1 MNRPQ
6 IVILLPC
13 HGLEDFPTDLGESDA
28 AGLLNAFSAAYH
40 PALLAATREL
50 PSYRRGDDVPGDP
63 AGKIVIVPPPSV
75 SWLPHGWGQKARESG
90 AAVVEGISERGELV
104 GALLGALE
112 SFGGT
117 PVADAPGSVIDENLV
132 ADFLAFGTAILLVD
146 VLTRR
151 MHYYSNLDG
160 GPVRSEVVG
169 AAEAALA
176 GDAEQARRRLSR
188 AFEAL
193 LEARERFFPVDA
205 YLLDL
210 CLVIPRLAE
219 KIPAGLSP
227 LEPTTL
233 LGTAADWEQIATE
246 RPELIDRLKL
256 DWEARRLCLAG
267 GEYREGPTSLL
278 PVESVLWEFDRGLA
292 AYRRVFGRTPK
303 VWARRRYGFST
314 LLPQILDRCGI
325 HAAVHAALDD
335 GLYPDEE
342 WSKFRWDGC
351 DGVGVDAFSRI
362 PLAADSATSYL
373 RFPSRMA
380 ESMEHDSAAAVMF
393 ARWPEVSVPWWD
405 DLRRINR
412 YAPVFGKFVTL
423 ETFFE
428 DTDPATRVRQHESKG
443 YFPPYLT
450 QAVAGREA
458 DPISQFGRRV
468 ERRHRFD
475 AAIWMET
482 IAGLLRGDVGWALA
496 HHSGPDTAGA
506 VGQGPPYVARQE
518 PRPPESATETGPP
531 SVGDLEDRL
540 GTDGLSE
547 LDDLS
552 RTAAGELARA
562 ILTGAPAGRGTLIL
576 NPLSFPRRVSVEWPA
591 GVSAPG
597 VEGPVKYVQFDARH
611 RHVTLD
617 LPAAGFVWLP
627 ASGGTAPRKSDAPT
641 AEEAVLRNEFFE
653 VHVNEE
659 TGGIGYIKGYGRSP
673 KRLSQQLAF
682 RFPRKRTVRQGE
694 WGDDQTYYSA
704 MRGRSL
710 ELTCTGPSLAEAV
723 TTGDLIDQTNG
734 EVLAAFRQVFRVWRG
749 RNVVELEIELEPK
762 RLPEGDPWTN
772 YYACRFAWND
782 ETAVVTRSVQG
793 TAQPS
798 PDGRLD
804 APHYVEIAED
814 ELRTTIVPVGLPFH
828 RRTENRML
836 DTLLVV
842 AGETARKFRF
852 VIACDEAYPMRAA
865 LDAYVPPVVL
875 PTEVG
880 PPPAGPA
887 GWFLHVDTKNVQVT
901 SLRPLPPAAGQPGGV
916 QVRLAETEG
925 RAKATR
931 LTFFKTPSSARLVN
945 LVGETI
951 GNLAVAGGSV
961 TVELHKYEI
970 ATVELRF

>member
-13 HGLEDFPTDLGESDA
+13 HGLEDFPTDLGEADA

-50 PSYRRGDDVPGDP
+50 PSYRRGDDVPGDLV
-63 AGKIVIVPPPSV
+63 GKIVIVPPPSV
-75 SWLPHGWGQKARESG
+75 SWLPHGWTERARERG

-104 GALLGALE
+104 AALLGALE
-112 SFGGT
+112 SFGQT
-117 PVADAPGSVIDENLV
+117 SVADAPGSQAAIQIDENLV
-132 ADFLAFGTAILLVD
+132 GDFLAFGTAILLVD

-176 GDAEQARRRLSR
+176 GEAEQARRRLSR

-205 YLLDL
+205 YLLDV

-233 LGTAADWEQIATE
+233 LGTAADWEQIARE

-303 VWARRRYGFST
+303 VWGRRRYGFST

-325 HAAVHAALDD
+325 HSAVHAALDD

-351 DGVGVDAFSRI
+351 DGVGVDAVSRI

-412 YAPVFGKFVTL
+412 YAPVFGKFATL
-423 ETFFE
+423 EAFFE

-458 DPISQFGRRV
+458 DPVSQFGRRV

-475 AAIWMET
+475 AAVWMQT
-482 IAGLLRGDVGWALA
+482 VAGLLRGSAEALSIEA
-496 HHSGPDTAGA
+496 S
-506 VGQGPPYVARQE
+506 
-518 PRPPESATETGPP
+518 
-531 SVGDLEDRL
+531 EDRVEADGADEL
-540 GTDGLSE
+540 GE
-547 LDDLS
+547 LS
-552 RTAAGELARA
+552 RAAAAELAKA
-562 ILTGAPAGRGTLIL
+562 VFAGAPAGRGTLVL

-591 GVSAPG
+591 GLPEPG
-597 VEGPVKYVQFDARH
+597 IAGPVKHVQFDARH

-627 ASGGTAPRKSDAPT
+627 ATGGAAARKCEAPT
-641 AEEAVLRNEFFE
+641 AEETVLRNEFFE
-653 VHVNEE
+653 VHLNEE

-682 RFPRKRTVRQGE
+682 RFPRKRSVRQSE

-704 MRGRSL
+704 MVGRSL
-710 ELTCTGPSLAEAV
+710 ELTCAGPSLAGAV

-734 EVLAAFRQVFRVWRG
+734 EVLATFRQVIRVWRG
-749 RNVVELEIELEPK
+749 RNVIELEIELEPK
-762 RLPEGDPWTN
+762 RLPDGDPWTN

-782 ETAVVTRSVQG
+782 ETAVVTRSVYG
-793 TAQPS
+793 TAQPA
-798 PDGRLD
+798 PEGRLD

-842 AGETARKFRF
+842 AGESSRKFRF
-852 VIACDEAYPMRAA
+852 VIACDEPYPMRAA
-865 LDAYVPPVVL
+865 LDGYVPPVVL
-875 PTEVG
+875 PTEQG
-880 PPPAGPA
+880 PPVAGPA
-887 GWFLHVDTKNVQVT
+887 GWFLHVDAKNVQVT
-901 SLRPLPPAAGQPGGV
+901 SLRPLPPAEGQAAGV
-916 QVRLAETEG
+916 QVRLTETEG

-945 LVGETI
+945 LAGETI
-951 GNLAVAGGSV
+951 TALLVAGDSV
-961 TVELHKYEI
+961 TVDLHKYEI